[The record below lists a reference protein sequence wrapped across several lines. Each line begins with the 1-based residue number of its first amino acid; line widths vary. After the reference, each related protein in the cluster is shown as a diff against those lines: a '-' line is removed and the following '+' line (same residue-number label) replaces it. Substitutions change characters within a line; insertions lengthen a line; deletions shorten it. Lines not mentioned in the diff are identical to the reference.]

1 MQETQEMW
9 VRSLGGEGPLEE
21 DRAAHSIVLA
31 WRLPGTEG
39 PGRLIVHGVTESEP
53 FRHPLNGLLALAV
66 LGCGEGEM
74 DQLPSC
80 TVTLAPENSA
90 PCSGGGEDFSPS
102 FRG

>member
-1 MQETQEMW
+1 MW

-21 DRAAHSIVLA
+21 DRAAHSSVLA